1 MQIRTVCHWQSRR
14 DDRAITLRIREIAE
28 TRIRY
33 GCPRIH
39 IQLRRE
45 GWPVNHRIYCLE
57 GLNLRRKRPRRHVSA
72 AHRQQRPAPTYID
85 QDFVSDSL
93 FNGRRFRAL
102 TVVDN
107 FSRECLAIHAG
118 KSLKGE
124 DVARVMEPLRV
135 LDKRL
140 PVRIQTD
147 NGSELSRKA
156 WINGRNG
163 RNGRMN
169 TV

>member
-1 MQIRTVCHWQSRR
+1 M
-14 DDRAITLRIREIAE
+14 RIREIAE

-45 GWPVNHRIYCLE
+45 GWQANHKKMHRIYCLE
-57 GLNLRRKRPRRHVSA
+57 GLSLRRHVSA
-72 AHRQQRPAPTYID
+72 VYRHQRPILTGVE
-85 QDFVSDSL
+85 QCWSMDFVSDSL

-124 DVARVMEPLRV
+124 NVVSIMEALRGP
-135 LDKRL
+135 DKRL
-140 PVRIQTD
+140 PVRIQTN
-147 NGSELSRKA
+147 NGSEFIAKSLDKWA
-156 WINGRNG
+156 Y
-163 RNGRMN
+163 
-169 TV
+169 